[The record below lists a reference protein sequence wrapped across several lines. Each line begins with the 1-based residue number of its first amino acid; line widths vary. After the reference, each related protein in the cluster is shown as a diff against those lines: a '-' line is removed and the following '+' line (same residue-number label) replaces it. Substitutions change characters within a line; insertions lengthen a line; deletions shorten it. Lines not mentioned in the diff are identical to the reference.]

1 MRTFSLLPITSLI
14 LGITAAT
21 IPRQSD
27 PHIVDFRTYGV
38 AGCLDENQGVYTY
51 LQSDENICRTFADSQ
66 IGSIFTLDITD
77 GCFGERLPGPSSTQ
91 GFFEGYFLT
100 LAPQSMHTPIPLVW
114 KIRLRFRWVL
124 PTAIILL
131 QLA

>member
-14 LGITAAT
+14 LGTIAAT

-51 LQSDENICRTFADSQ
+51 LQSDENICRNFADSQ
-66 IGSIFTLDITD
+66 IGSIFTLDITH
-77 GCFGERLPGPSSTQ
+77 GCFRKCWPLSVFYDM
-91 GFFEGYFLT
+91 GF
-100 LAPQSMHTPIPLVW
+100 
-114 KIRLRFRWVL
+114 
-124 PTAIILL
+124 
-131 QLA
+131 